1 MGESRDSDRARD
13 RGRGKEGRCGAAEH
27 GSCVCTAWCARA
39 AGDDGDTDSSS
50 STSMKAMHRLWLTV
64 RFMWLGE

>member
-1 MGESRDSDRARD
+1 MPPSTVCACAQ
-13 RGRGKEGRCGAAEH
+13 CG
-27 GSCVCTAWCARA
+27 VRVRQ
-39 AGDDGDTDSSS
+39 GDDKNTHSSS

>member
-1 MGESRDSDRARD
+1 VPPSTVRACAQ
-13 RGRGKEGRCGAAEH
+13 RGVRVRQ
-27 GSCVCTAWCARA
+27 
-39 AGDDGDTDSSS
+39 GDDKDTHSSR